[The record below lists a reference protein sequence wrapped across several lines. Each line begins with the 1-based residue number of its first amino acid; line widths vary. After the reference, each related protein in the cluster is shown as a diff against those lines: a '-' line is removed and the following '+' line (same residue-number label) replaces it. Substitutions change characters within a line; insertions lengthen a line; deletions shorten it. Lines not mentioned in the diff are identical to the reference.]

1 MQSILSYLLY
11 NLLNHI
17 TDWENFK
24 DGSMRSIWLILQNI
38 LVFFLAVLLLAG
50 STFLPIDPAEGMD
63 GVVGVRR
70 FTRMI
75 EFDYLSWT
83 ANALILK
90 LGQASLSAPR
100 YLTTEQQ
107 EKVVKEYIELVR
119 EIDDAEYE
127 VELIYA
133 DPKQVDKN
141 AALQPWQDKL
151 AGMRDQRKVLGP
163 VAEEIFQRQISD
175 ILNGFSLGVAGQ
187 PLPPVLYHVTPLPYA
202 LIISPRNIIRQENNI
217 SLDPNL
223 TLDQMVALEK
233 KVEKAEN
240 VSALVTPI
248 GGIGIYPTMV
258 MSTSDLPW
266 LGEVVAHEWT
276 HNFLTTRPLG
286 MNYFSSAELRTINET
301 VANIV
306 GKEVR
311 QEMLQR
317 YYPEYLPK
325 PTPIPTPLPT
335 PGGQI
340 QPTPTRSPQ
349 PPRFEFNK
357 EMRITR
363 VKVDSLLKE
372 GKIDEAEAY
381 METRRKVFWDN
392 GYLIR
397 RLNQAY
403 FAFHGAYADSPGGG
417 AAGED
422 PVGPAVITL
431 RSRSSSLADF
441 LNQISWM
448 TSFTELQKA
457 ISVSQ

>member
-1 MQSILSYLLY
+1 
-11 NLLNHI
+11 
-17 TDWENFK
+17 
-24 DGSMRSIWLILQNI
+24 MRSVWVTLQNI
-38 LVFFLAVLLLAG
+38 LIFFLAILLLTA
-50 STFLPIDPAEGMD
+50 SAILPIDPDEGMD

-83 ANALILK
+83 ADALILK

-100 YLTTEQQ
+100 YLTVEQQ
-107 EKVVKEYIELVR
+107 EKVIKDYIDLVR
-119 EIDDAEYE
+119 QIEAAEYE

-151 AGMRDQRKVLGP
+151 AGMRERRKVLGP
-163 VAEEIFQRQISD
+163 VAEEIFQYQISD
-175 ILNGFSLGVAGQ
+175 ILNEFSLGVAGQ

-202 LIISPRNIIRQENNI
+202 LIISPRNVIRQESNI

-286 MNYFSSAELRTINET
+286 INYFASAELRTINET

-306 GKEVR
+306 GKEVSLELLR
-311 QEMLQR
+311 R

-325 PTPIPTPLPT
+325 PTPVPTQLPT
-335 PGGQI
+335 PNGQM
-340 QPTPTRSPQ
+340 QPTPSPTPQ
-349 PPRFEFNK
+349 PARFEFNK

-372 GKIDEAEAY
+372 GKVDEAEDY
-381 METRRKVFWDN
+381 METRRKLFWDN
-392 GYLIR
+392 GYLLR

-422 PVGPAVITL
+422 PVGPAVIAL

-441 LNQISWM
+441 LNRISWM
-448 TSFTELQKA
+448 TSFAELQRD
-457 ISVSQ
+457 ITP